1 MTEPAAR
8 STKRYTPPEGA
19 AARKISPQLDVHT
32 GLPSSWCP
40 GCGHGSVSQILCD
53 LVTELDLAERTILAL
68 GVGCGSAI
76 AAQMEVNTVLS
87 PHGRASDTAT
97 GVSRMVPDRVVVQ
110 YSGDGDSC
118 GIGLAGL
125 MHACNR
131 RENFIVVIYNNNAY
145 GMTGGQMGPT
155 TTKEVPTTTFH
166 GGRDEEVMGYP
177 MDIIK
182 TLAHFPGVVYA
193 ARCALTSG
201 VRYREASRM
210 IRRAFEIHLAGIKGM
225 KVIDCLGNCNVNW
238 KGGGVTFT
246 PESSNQFIED
256 KIMKYFEMGEAA
268 APEGY
273 PPIRVR

>member
-8 STKRYTPPEGA
+8 APARYTPPEGVE
-19 AARKISPQLDVHT
+19 ARKISPQLDVHT

-53 LVTELDLAERTILAL
+53 LVTELDLAEKTILAL
-68 GVGCGSAI
+68 GVGCGSTI

-97 GVSRMVPDRVVVQ
+97 GVSRMAPERIVVQ
-110 YSGDGDSC
+110 YSGDGDAC

-145 GMTGGQMGPT
+145 GMTGGQRGPT
-155 TTKEVPTTTFH
+155 TT
-166 GGRDEEVMGYP
+166 EEVMGYP

-182 TLAHFPGVVYA
+182 TLEHFPGVVYA
-193 ARCALTSG
+193 GRCALTSG

-256 KIMKYFEMGEAA
+256 QIMKYFQMGEATV
-268 APEGY
+268 PEGY
-273 PPIRVR
+273 PPIRDR

>member
-8 STKRYTPPEGA
+8 APARYTPPEGVE
-19 AARKISPQLDVHT
+19 ARKISPQLDVHT

-53 LVTELDLAERTILAL
+53 LVTELDLAEKTILAL
-68 GVGCGSAI
+68 GVGCGSTI

-97 GVSRMVPDRVVVQ
+97 GVSRMAPERIVVQ
-110 YSGDGDSC
+110 YSGDGDAC

-145 GMTGGQMGPT
+145 GMTGGQMGP
-155 TTKEVPTTTFH
+155 
-166 GGRDEEVMGYP
+166 
-177 MDIIK
+177 
-182 TLAHFPGVVYA
+182 
-193 ARCALTSG
+193 
-201 VRYREASRM
+201 
-210 IRRAFEIHLAGIKGM
+210 
-225 KVIDCLGNCNVNW
+225 W

-256 KIMKYFEMGEAA
+256 QIMKYFQMGEAT